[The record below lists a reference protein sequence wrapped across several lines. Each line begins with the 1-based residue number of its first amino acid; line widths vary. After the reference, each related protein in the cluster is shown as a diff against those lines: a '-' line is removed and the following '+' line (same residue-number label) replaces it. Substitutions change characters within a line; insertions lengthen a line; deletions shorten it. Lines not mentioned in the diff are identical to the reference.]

1 MAALRYLP
9 RRGSLDK
16 SMHRLPKPDLFSS
29 CIFVGVGLQ
38 IMEQR
43 FSIVHQVSNSSSRIC
58 NPESICAVKKVQPG
72 GTQILFLSRMPTADD
87 ADATDGRTT
96 GCCLPVYSVV
106 HLCFSR
112 SALCTGEIDYHEE
125 NTSIRMT
132 SQSFGT

>member
-29 CIFVGVGLQ
+29 CIFVGVGLH

-58 NPESICAVKKVQPG
+58 NPESICTVKKVQHG
-72 GTQILFLSRMPTADD
+72 GTQILFLVAD
-87 ADATDGRTT
+87 ADGGRRGRDGRTDNRLLFT
-96 GCCLPVYSVV
+96 CVLRCASV
-106 HLCFSR
+106 L
-112 SALCTGEIDYHEE
+112 
-125 NTSIRMT
+125 
-132 SQSFGT
+132 